1 MSAQMPDNMREL
13 VIQILAHLL
22 SVFALMTKEIK
33 YNRFGE
39 IAVGANIIGAEGRL
53 TPGSYLRALIG
64 RTDVQDALKKLN
76 DLIGEEQS
84 MGIASAMV
92 FSGQI
97 LHHLHGL
104 ILGPLN

>member
-1 MSAQMPDNMREL
+1 MSAQLPENMREL

-33 YNRFGE
+33 HNRFGE
-39 IAVGANIIGAEGRL
+39 IAVDVNIIDTEGLL
-53 TPGSYLRALIG
+53 TSGSYLRALIG

-76 DLIGEEQS
+76 DLIGAEQS
-84 MGIASAMV
+84 MGIANAMV

-97 LHHLHGL
+97 LDHVHGL
-104 ILGPLN
+104 VLGPLN